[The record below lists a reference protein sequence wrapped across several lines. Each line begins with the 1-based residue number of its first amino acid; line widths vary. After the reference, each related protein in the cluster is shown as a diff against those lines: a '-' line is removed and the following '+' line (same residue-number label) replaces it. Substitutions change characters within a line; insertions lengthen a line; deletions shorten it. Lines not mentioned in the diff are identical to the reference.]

1 MNEDTTGRDGGKKI
15 GVLGDEALEHLRI
28 QEALKESEAKFRV
41 LGDAT
46 PTAVMLY
53 QDNRFIYMNK
63 SAERISGYS
72 AAELY
77 NINYWGIVH
86 PDYRALVEERGLK
99 RQNSEETISRYE
111 FKIIAKDGTEK
122 WVDLAG
128 ASTMIGGRPA
138 GIISLVDITDR
149 KRMVED
155 LRKSEA
161 KYRLLTET
169 LADVIFTTD
178 ENLRI
183 TYVNPAVTRLRGY
196 TVEEATGE
204 TVDRILTPESL
215 KVALKSFEEEM
226 KLEASGFRDPHRILK
241 LELEV
246 TRKDGATVWTEII
259 FKPIRNE
266 QDQFTG
272 VLAVARDISDRKQA
286 REELHTSEEKYRLL
300 AETIPDAIF
309 TMDLDFRITYMSPA
323 VTRLRGYTVEE
334 SMAQRMEE
342 ILTPA
347 SLETAMKAF
356 AEEMAMEAGASVDYH
371 RTRTL
376 ELEEICKDGSTIWTE
391 TIFSA
396 IRDQDHKMIGMLGIT
411 RDITER
417 RKAAEERERLIAE
430 RQKALSEIK
439 ILSGMLPICS
449 SCKKIRN
456 DKGYWEQLENYI
468 KDHSGAEFTHGL
480 CPECAKIFS
489 ERTQKKK

>member
-1 MNEDTTGRDGGKKI
+1 MKQDTTRQDGEKKQNQ
-15 GVLGDEALEHLRI
+15 DLESLRV
-28 QEALKESEAKFRV
+28 QEALKESEAKFRA
-41 LGDAT
+41 LGDST

-63 SAERISGYS
+63 AAETISGYS

-77 NINYWGIVH
+77 NINYWSVVH
-86 PDYRALVEERGLK
+86 PDYREIVAERGRR
-99 RQNSEETISRYE
+99 RQQGEDAVNRYE
-111 FKIIAKDGTEK
+111 FKIITKDGMEK

-128 ASTMIGGRPA
+128 ATTMIGGRPA
-138 GIISLVDITDR
+138 GIISVSDITER
-149 KRMVED
+149 KRMEEE

-169 LADVIFTTD
+169 LADVIFTSD

-183 TYVNPAVTRLRGY
+183 TYVSPAVTRLRGY

-215 KVALKSFEEEM
+215 KIAIDAFEKEM
-226 KLEASGFRDPHRILK
+226 KLENSGFRDPYRILK

-246 TRKDGATVWTEII
+246 TRKDGSTIWTEII
-259 FKPIRNE
+259 FKPLRNE
-266 QDQFTG
+266 EDKFTG

-300 AETIPDAIF
+300 TETLPDAIF
-309 TMDLDFRITYMSPA
+309 TMDLNFGITYMSPA

-334 SMAQRMEE
+334 AMAQRIEE
-342 ILTPA
+342 ILTPD

-356 AEEMAMEAGASVDYH
+356 AEEMAMEAAGTVDVN

-376 ELEEICKDGSTIWTE
+376 DLEEKCKDGSTIWTE

-417 RKAAEERERLIAE
+417 RKASEEREKLIAE
-430 RQKALSEIK
+430 RKKALSEIK
-439 ILSGMLPICS
+439 ILSGMLPICA

-456 DKGYWEQLENYI
+456 DEGYWEQLENFI
-468 KDHSGAEFTHGL
+468 KNRSGAEFTHGL
-480 CPECAKIFS
+480 CPDCADKFS
-489 ERTQKKK
+489 QKAREKKS